1 VKNRLKIAFRKIG
14 WVLIAATCFVASG
27 CASDSYA
34 AKGAA
39 QGATTGAVAGA
50 VGGMMTALIFGGD
63 VVDAGAR
70 GAVYGGT
77 TGAVAG
83 GMAGSKADKA
93 AAEQEQ
99 ARKAQE
105 IETFRQEI
113 GADAFNGVV
122 ALVECKH
129 EIALANAQQA
139 MQSRNS
145 DHSLAGLWLEILTE
159 ADRNNDARSQA
170 LFPELVSR
178 DREVSSVSNADS
190 RTQDALQEVRNIRT
204 EYDLPVDCAA

>member
-1 VKNRLKIAFRKIG
+1 
-14 WVLIAATCFVASG
+14 
-27 CASDSYA
+27 
-34 AKGAA
+34 
-39 QGATTGAVAGA
+39 
-50 VGGMMTALIFGGD
+50 MMTALIFGGD
-63 VVDAGAR
+63 VVDTGAR

-83 GMAGSKADKA
+83 GMAGSRADKA

-113 GADAFNGVV
+113 GTDAFNGVV

-129 EIALANAQQA
+129 DIALANAQQA
-139 MQSRNS
+139 MKSRNS
-145 DHSLAGLWLEILTE
+145 DHSLAGLWLEILVE
-159 ADRNNDARSQA
+159 QDRHNDAQAQA

-178 DREVSSVSNADS
+178 DREVSNVTDADV
-190 RTQDALQEVRNIRT
+190 RTQEALQEVRTIRK
-204 EYDLPVDCAA
+204 EYDLAVDCSA